1 MSSVFEALSRDHEE
15 VKQMLSDFEKGP
27 TAADGA
33 SPDQLALRKKMAETL
48 VIEESKHE
56 AVEEIYFWP
65 AVRDRLPDGGRLA
78 DEATGQEQEA
88 KQVLARLD
96 RTGADDPEFEKL
108 LGQFITA
115 GREHIA
121 FEETRVWPGLRSALT
136 STEAE
141 ELGEK
146 LEQAKKTAP
155 TRPHPGT
162 PPSPGILKST
172 GPVVAAADK
181 AWDAVTGRG
190 QFRPARQGMHMT
202 SMTRHYSDVASQAR
216 NAADKTVDLW
226 TQGAQ
231 GLTGLIPRLPQFDL
245 IPAVER
251 YFDLVQRMVDI
262 NRSLTIQWVQAA
274 GTLTGVA
281 RDQAESVAD
290 VVREMPAS
298 VGHAVHE
305 RAAEA
310 DQAVREQAEKAEQER
325 ARQARKAEREQ
336 ARQAHNKARERYE
349 GLTKAE
355 LSDQLAARDLA
366 KTGNVDELVER
377 LIEDDSK

>member
-1 MSSVFEALSRDHEE
+1 MPSVFEVLSRDHEE
-15 VKQMLSDFEKGP
+15 VKQMLSEFEKGP
-27 TAADGA
+27 TAANGA

-56 AVEEIYFWP
+56 AVEEMYFWP
-65 AVRDRLPDGGRLA
+65 TVRDRLPDGGRLA

-96 RTGADDPEFEKL
+96 KSGADDPEFEGL

-162 PPSPGILKST
+162 PPSPGVLKST
-172 GPVVAAADK
+172 GPIAAIADK

-190 QFRPARQGMHMT
+190 ELNPGHQEGTHMT
-202 SMTRHYSDVASQAR
+202 SMTRHYTGAASQAR
-216 NAADKTVDLW
+216 NAADKTADLW
-226 TQGAQ
+226 TQGA
-231 GLTGLIPRLPQFDL
+231 GRITGLIPRLPQIDL

-262 NRSLTIQWVQAA
+262 NRSLTVKWVQAA

-281 RDQAESVAD
+281 RDQAESAAD

-305 RAAEA
+305 QAAKA
-310 DQAVREQAEKAEQER
+310 EQAEQER

-336 ARQAHNKARERYE
+336 ARQAHDQARERYE

-355 LSDQLAARDLA
+355 LSDQLAERNLP
-366 KTGNVDELVER
+366 KTGTVDELTER
-377 LIEDDSK
+377 LIEADSK

>member
-1 MSSVFEALSRDHEE
+1 M
-15 VKQMLSDFEKGP
+15 
-27 TAADGA
+27 
-33 SPDQLALRKKMAETL
+33 
-48 VIEESKHE
+48 
-56 AVEEIYFWP
+56 YFWP
-65 AVRDRLPDGGRLA
+65 TVRDRLPDGGRLA

-96 RTGADDPEFEKL
+96 KSGADDPEFEGL

-141 ELGEK
+141 ELGGK

-162 PPSPGILKST
+162 PPSPGVLKST
-172 GPVVAAADK
+172 GPIAAMADK
-181 AWDAVTGRG
+181 AWDVVTGRG
-190 QFRPARQGMHMT
+190 EFDPDHQEGTRMT
-202 SMTRHYSDVASQAR
+202 SMTRHYTGAASQAR
-216 NAADKTVDLW
+216 KAADKTADLW
-226 TQGAQ
+226 TQGA
-231 GLTGLIPRLPQFDL
+231 GRITGLIPRLPQIDL
-245 IPAVER
+245 VPAVER

-262 NRSLTIQWVQAA
+262 NRSLTVKWVQAA

-281 RDQAESVAD
+281 RDQAESGAN

-305 RAAEA
+305 QAAKAE
-310 DQAVREQAEKAEQER
+310 QAVREQAAKAEQAEQER

-336 ARQAHNKARERYE
+336 ARQAHDQARERYE

-355 LSDQLAARDLA
+355 LSDQLAERNLP
-366 KTGNVDELVER
+366 KTGTVDELTQR
-377 LIEDDSK
+377 LIEDDQARERYEGLTKAELSDQLAERNLPKTGTVDELTERLIEADSK

>member
-1 MSSVFEALSRDHEE
+1 
-15 VKQMLSDFEKGP
+15 
-27 TAADGA
+27 
-33 SPDQLALRKKMAETL
+33 
-48 VIEESKHE
+48 
-56 AVEEIYFWP
+56 
-65 AVRDRLPDGGRLA
+65 VRDRLPDGGRLA

-96 RTGADDPEFEKL
+96 KSGADDPEFEGL
-108 LGQFITA
+108 LRQFITA

-162 PPSPGILKST
+162 PPSPGVLKST
-172 GPVVAAADK
+172 GPIAAIADK
-181 AWDAVTGRG
+181 AWDVVTGRG
-190 QFRPARQGMHMT
+190 EFNPDHQEGTHMT
-202 SMTRHYSDVASQAR
+202 SMTRHYTGAASQAR
-216 NAADKTVDLW
+216 KAADKTADLW
-226 TQGAQ
+226 TQGA
-231 GLTGLIPRLPQFDL
+231 GRITGLIPRLPQIDL

-262 NRSLTIQWVQAA
+262 NRSLTVKWVRAA

-281 RDQAESVAD
+281 RDQAESAAD

-305 RAAEA
+305 QAA
-310 DQAVREQAEKAEQER
+310 KAEQER

-336 ARQAHNKARERYE
+336 ARQAHDQARERYE

-355 LSDQLAARDLA
+355 LSDQLAERNLP
-366 KTGNVDELVER
+366 KTGNVDELTQR
-377 LIEDDSK
+377 LIEDDQARERYEGLTKAELSDQLAERNLPKTGNVDELTERLIEADSK